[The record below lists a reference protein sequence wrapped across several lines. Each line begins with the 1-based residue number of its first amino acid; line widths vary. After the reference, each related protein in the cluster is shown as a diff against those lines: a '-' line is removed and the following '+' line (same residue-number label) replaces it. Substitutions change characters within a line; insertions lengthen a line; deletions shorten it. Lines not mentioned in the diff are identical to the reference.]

1 MTQGSWLALLDRQV
15 GQGGPIGFD
24 DIVVGH
30 DFGLLGIG
38 EIQDWLRALGTTGP
52 LGAGVADAVGFAM
65 AARRER
71 AIARGAGLSQP
82 CIANWLAGRRALSL
96 RSFDAVRGSLGVP
109 WCELLGCAACA
120 LDCAAGDVRRGL
132 RVVA

>member
-1 MTQGSWLALLDRQV
+1 MLC
-15 GQGGPIGFD
+15 P
-24 DIVVGH
+24 
-30 DFGLLGIG
+30 
-38 EIQDWLRALGTTGP
+38 LRA
-52 LGAGVADAVGFAM
+52 AGLSRSLAVVVRLRLADGSAVS
-65 AARRER
+65 ER